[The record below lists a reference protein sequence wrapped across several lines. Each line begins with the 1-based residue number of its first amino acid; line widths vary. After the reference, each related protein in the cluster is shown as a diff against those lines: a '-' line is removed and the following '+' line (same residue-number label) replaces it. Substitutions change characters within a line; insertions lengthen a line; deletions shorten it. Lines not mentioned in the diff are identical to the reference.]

1 MQKPKHL
8 YPFCTTVCNLYLT
21 KFYNPVVGLSWDRH
35 SKEGLK
41 LPHGFN
47 LHQGRFRLD
56 IRKYCF
62 SETVVRHWN
71 GLLRE
76 VVQSLTMEVF
86 KERLDIVL
94 RDMV

>member
-1 MQKPKHL
+1 M
-8 YPFCTTVCNLYLT
+8 T
-21 KFYNPVVGLSWDRH
+21 SDRTR
-35 SKEGLK
+35 GN
-41 LPHGFN
+41 GFK

-56 IRKYCF
+56 IRKYYL

-71 GLLRE
+71 GLPRE
-76 VVQSLTMEVF
+76 VVESPTLEVF